1 MCVHV
6 YGCKEC
12 IHTTNK
18 VHVLTRSVYVDSS
31 LSIESCKCCS
41 EMCHMVR
48 QIMKQKNHNVMDTCT
63 MYVGSNN
70 NIIVDDTE
78 GVFVL
83 IVTLYIFVVTLNV
96 NVPHK
101 SQDN

>member
-1 MCVHV
+1 
-6 YGCKEC
+6 
-12 IHTTNK
+12 
-18 VHVLTRSVYVDSS
+18 
-31 LSIESCKCCS
+31 
-41 EMCHMVR
+41 
-48 QIMKQKNHNVMDTCT
+48 

-101 SQDN
+101 SRDN